1 MRTKIFCRY
10 IHQHASQK
18 NSPVPFLIRRAVALG
33 SLPFPQM
40 MKALLR
46 EEFQQALVEL
56 NRELG
61 IKEESS

>member
-1 MRTKIFCRY
+1 
-10 IHQHASQK
+10 
-18 NSPVPFLIRRAVALG
+18 
-33 SLPFPQM
+33 

-61 IKEESS
+61 IKEESSDR